1 VERLPVEARPGKG
14 TTMCH
19 FLRIGRQFLID
30 ERAATATE
38 YAVMLAMIVL
48 ACMGAVALLGSKV
61 SDIFANTKTEFDT
74 YYP

>member
-1 VERLPVEARPGKG
+1 M
-14 TTMCH
+14 MCH
-19 FLRIGRQFLID
+19 FLKTGRQFWVDD
-30 ERAATATE
+30 EAATATE

-48 ACMGAVALLGSKV
+48 ACMAAVALLGSKV